1 MTKAAT
7 VKHPLVRG
15 DDALVQ
21 DIVLTKV
28 TLLLAQ
34 NSSGE
39 EREFEIAAMRDLSK
53 QMWEQ
58 RNAFLFDFTLARF
71 AIALLTI
78 IDRQEPYAPFVNAV
92 RNGTPARPR
101 GESLNRTASGPLLDL
116 LRANSSA
123 ATGRGQLDSLPGPY
137 ESAEATK

>member
-39 EREFEIAAMRDLSK
+39 E
-53 QMWEQ
+53 
-58 RNAFLFDFTLARF
+58 
-71 AIALLTI
+71 
-78 IDRQEPYAPFVNAV
+78 
-92 RNGTPARPR
+92 
-101 GESLNRTASGPLLDL
+101 
-116 LRANSSA
+116 
-123 ATGRGQLDSLPGPY
+123 
-137 ESAEATK
+137 